1 MTRAGGER
9 LRPRVGS
16 GFGFAPPLSRTLPLH
31 SEIRCDETVL
41 AHFASEACSV
51 FFVPIIA
58 QKKEEKKALVTEFR
72 NFHVLLSFF

>member
-1 MTRAGGER
+1 VA
-9 LRPRVGS
+9 VV
-16 GFGFAPPLSRTLPLH
+16 FGFAPPLFRTLPLH

-41 AHFASEACSV
+41 AHLASEACSV

-72 NFHVLLSFF
+72 NIHVLLPFF